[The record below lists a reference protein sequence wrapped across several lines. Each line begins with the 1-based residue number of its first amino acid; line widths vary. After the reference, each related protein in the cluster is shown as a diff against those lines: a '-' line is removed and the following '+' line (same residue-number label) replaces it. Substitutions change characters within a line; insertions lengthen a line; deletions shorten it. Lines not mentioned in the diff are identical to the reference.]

1 MLLTESLRK
10 EISAEWESFETLTVS
25 TLKSGNELLNT
36 INGYLLEHSGKK
48 LRPLLALCAAAS
60 FGKGINEDAIT
71 CASVSEIIH
80 SATLLHDDVVDESD
94 LRRGTPTV
102 RSLFSPG
109 ASLLIGDYWLSKA
122 VGLLV
127 KLGNMRIMELFCGT
141 ITDLASGEILQMD
154 KADKLDTSLED
165 YMEIIRCKTASLFVS
180 GIVSAAMTVG
190 ADNKQLAALREYAL
204 NLGLLFQMRD
214 DILDYCDFEVTGKDC
229 DCDIAERKITIP
241 LLCAFDNAPQGK
253 AGILTLLSA
262 IDVRNAD
269 GGKNRAIIK
278 QIKSFVLENGG
289 IPSAQKK
296 LEELSD
302 NACKSIEILP
312 ENNFKGYL
320 CAIPRILIS
329 EVCNYVLPNK
339 P

>member
-1 MLLTESLRK
+1 MHLESIRK
-10 EISAEWESFETLTVS
+10 EISADWESFETLTVT
-25 TLKSGNELLNT
+25 TLHSENELLNT
-36 INGYLLEHSGKK
+36 INGYLIDHSGKK
-48 LRPLLALCAAAS
+48 LRPLLALCAVAS
-60 FGKGINEDAIT
+60 LGKELNEDTIT

-80 SATLLHDDVVDESD
+80 TATLLHDDVVDESD
-94 LRRGTPTV
+94 LRRGAATI

-109 ASLLIGDYWLSKA
+109 ASVLIGDYWLSRA
-122 VGLLV
+122 VSLLI
-127 KLGNMRIMELFCGT
+127 KIGNMRIMKLFCGT
-141 ITDLASGEILQMD
+141 IADLASGEILQMD
-154 KADKLDTSLED
+154 KAEKLDTSLQD

-180 GIVSAAMTVG
+180 CIESAAMTVG

-241 LLCAFDNAPQGK
+241 LLCAFDNAPEEK
-253 AGILTLLSA
+253 DKILPLLSG
-262 IDVRNAD
+262 IDVTDAF
-269 GGKNRAIIK
+269 GEKNRSIIK